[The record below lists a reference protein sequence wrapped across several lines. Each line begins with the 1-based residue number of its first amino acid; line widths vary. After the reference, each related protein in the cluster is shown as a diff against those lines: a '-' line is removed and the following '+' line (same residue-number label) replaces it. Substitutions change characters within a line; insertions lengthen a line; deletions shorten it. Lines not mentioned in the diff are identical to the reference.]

1 MNDYVWVRLNDRGRD
16 IHRQNFLALFGNLA
30 SGTSFEYEAPQA
42 INGWSKFQLWVLM
55 HEFGK
60 HVYNGCIIPFEDT
73 TISLTDPTKENK

>member
-42 INGWSKFQLWVLM
+42 INGWSKFRQM
-55 HEFGK
+55 RRHRDIKKAPRRAPE
-60 HVYNGCIIPFEDT
+60 
-73 TISLTDPTKENK
+73 